1 MHTYFI
7 TGTDTDIGKT
17 AITCSLIAK
26 LIEEGFRVGGMKP
39 VAAGCHMEDGFMI
52 SDDVKKII
60 EVSNVDLN
68 INEINPYQFEPP
80 IAPHISFKKYKE
92 EIDMHL
98 IQKHLCSFENKIDY
112 LFIEGVGGYAVPLT
126 ENFSTADFIAA
137 LDVPVILVVG
147 MKLGC
152 INHALLTV
160 ESILNKKQKLS
171 GWVANRINMHMLAYE
186 ENVSFLKEKIKAPC
200 LGEVP
205 YLKDFDPFTASKF
218 IDITKLNDKVDLD

>member
-1 MHTYFI
+1 MYSFFI
-7 TGTDTDIGKT
+7 TGTDTNIGKT

-26 LIEEGFRVGGMKP
+26 CIEEGFRAGGMKP
-39 VAAGCHMEDGFMI
+39 VAAGCHIENGNMI

-68 INEINPYQFEPP
+68 FKEINPYSFEPP
-80 IAPHISFKKYKE
+80 IAPHISFKSN
-92 EIDMHL
+92 EIDLDL
-98 IQKHLCSFENKIDY
+98 IKKCLRSFENKMDY

-126 ENFSTADFIAA
+126 KTFTTADLVED
-137 LDVPVILVVG
+137 LDIPVILVVG

-160 ESILNKKQKLS
+160 ESISNKKQKLC
-171 GWVANRINMHMLAYE
+171 GWVANRIDQHMLAYE
-186 ENVSFLKEKIKAPC
+186 ENISFLKERIVAPC

-205 YLKDFDPFTASKF
+205 YFKDFDPYKASKF
-218 IDITKLNDKVDLD
+218 IDINKLNDKAY

>member
-1 MHTYFI
+1 MHSFFI
-7 TGTDTDIGKT
+7 TGTDTNIGKT

-26 LIEEGFRVGGMKP
+26 CIEEGFRAGGMKP
-39 VAAGCHMEDGFMI
+39 VAAGCHIENGYMI

-68 INEINPYQFEPP
+68 IKEINPYSFELP
-80 IAPHISFKKYKE
+80 IAPHISFKSN
-92 EIDMHL
+92 EIDIHL
-98 IQKHLCSFENKIDY
+98 IKKYLRSFENKMEY

-126 ENFSTADFIAA
+126 ETFTTADLVEN
-137 LDVPVILVVG
+137 LDIPVILVVG

-160 ESILNKKQKLS
+160 ESILNQKQKLC
-171 GWVANRINMHMLAYE
+171 GWVANRIDGDMQAYE
-186 ENVSFLKEKIKAPC
+186 ENFSFLKEKIKAPC

-205 YLKDFDPFTASKF
+205 YFKDFDPYKASKF
-218 IDITKLNDKVDLD
+218 IDINKLNDKAY

>member
-1 MHTYFI
+1 MHSFFI
-7 TGTDTDIGKT
+7 TGTDTNIGKT

-26 LIEEGFRVGGMKP
+26 CIEEGFRAGGMKP
-39 VAAGCHMEDGFMI
+39 VAAGCHIENGYMI

-68 INEINPYQFEPP
+68 IKEINPYSFELP
-80 IAPHISFKKYKE
+80 IAPHISFKSN
-92 EIDMHL
+92 EIDIHL
-98 IQKHLCSFENKIDY
+98 IKKYLRSFENKMDY

-126 ENFSTADFIAA
+126 ETFTTADLVEN
-137 LDVPVILVVG
+137 LDIPVILVVG

-160 ESILNKKQKLS
+160 ESILNKKQKLC
-171 GWVANRINMHMLAYE
+171 GWVANRIDGDMQAYE
-186 ENVSFLKEKIKAPC
+186 ENFSFLKEKIKTPC

-205 YLKDFDPFTASKF
+205 YFEDFDPYKASKF
-218 IDITKLNDKVDLD
+218 IDINKLNDKAY

>member
-1 MHTYFI
+1 MHSFFI
-7 TGTDTDIGKT
+7 TGTDTNIGKT

-26 LIEEGFRVGGMKP
+26 CIEEGFRAGGMKP
-39 VAAGCHMEDGFMI
+39 VAAGCHIDNGYMI

-68 INEINPYQFEPP
+68 IKEINPYSFELP
-80 IAPHISFKKYKE
+80 IAPHISFKSN
-92 EIDMHL
+92 EIDIHL
-98 IQKHLCSFENKIDY
+98 IKKYLRSFENKMDY

-126 ENFSTADFIAA
+126 ENFTTADLVEN
-137 LDVPVILVVG
+137 LDIPVILVVG

-160 ESILNKKQKLS
+160 ESILNKKQKLC
-171 GWVANRINMHMLAYE
+171 GWVANRIDGDMQAYE
-186 ENVSFLKEKIKAPC
+186 ENFSFLKEKIKAPC

-205 YLKDFDPFTASKF
+205 YFKDFDPYKASKF
-218 IDITKLNDKVDLD
+218 IDINKLNDKAY

>member
-1 MHTYFI
+1 MHSFFI
-7 TGTDTDIGKT
+7 TGTDTNIGKT

-26 LIEEGFRVGGMKP
+26 CIEEGFRAGGMKP
-39 VAAGCHMEDGFMI
+39 VAAGCHIENGYMI

-68 INEINPYQFEPP
+68 IKEINPYSFELP
-80 IAPHISFKKYKE
+80 IAPHISFKSN
-92 EIDMHL
+92 EIDIHL
-98 IQKHLCSFENKIDY
+98 IKKYLRSFENKMDY

-126 ENFSTADFIAA
+126 ETFTTADLVEN
-137 LDVPVILVVG
+137 LDIPVILVVG

-160 ESILNKKQKLS
+160 ESILNKKQKLC
-171 GWVANRINMHMLAYE
+171 GWVANRIDGDMQAYA
-186 ENVSFLKEKIKAPC
+186 ENFSFLKEKIKAPC

-205 YLKDFDPFTASKF
+205 YFKDFDPYKASKF
-218 IDITKLNDKVDLD
+218 IDINKLNDKAY

>member
-1 MHTYFI
+1 MHSFFI
-7 TGTDTDIGKT
+7 TGTDTNIGKT

-26 LIEEGFRVGGMKP
+26 CIEEGFRAGGMKP
-39 VAAGCHMEDGFMI
+39 VAAGCHIENGYMI

-68 INEINPYQFEPP
+68 IKEINPYSFELP
-80 IAPHISFKKYKE
+80 IAPHISFKSN
-92 EIDMHL
+92 EIDIHL
-98 IQKHLCSFENKIDY
+98 IKKYLRSFENKMDY

-126 ENFSTADFIAA
+126 ENFTTADLVEN
-137 LDVPVILVVG
+137 LDIPVILVVG

-160 ESILNKKQKLS
+160 ESILNKKQKLC
-171 GWVANRINMHMLAYE
+171 GWVANRIDGDMQAYE
-186 ENVSFLKEKIKAPC
+186 ENFSFLKEKVKAPC

-205 YLKDFDPFTASKF
+205 YFKDFDPYKASKF
-218 IDITKLNDKVDLD
+218 IDINKLNDKAY

>member
-1 MHTYFI
+1 MHSFFI
-7 TGTDTDIGKT
+7 TGTDTNIGKT

-26 LIEEGFRVGGMKP
+26 CIEEGFRAGGMKP
-39 VAAGCHMEDGFMI
+39 VAAGCHIENGYMI

-68 INEINPYQFEPP
+68 IKEINPYSFELP
-80 IAPHISFKKYKE
+80 IAPHISFKSN
-92 EIDMHL
+92 EIDIHL
-98 IQKHLCSFENKIDY
+98 IKKYLRSFENKMDY

-126 ENFSTADFIAA
+126 ETFTTADLVEN
-137 LDVPVILVVG
+137 LDIPVILVVG

-160 ESILNKKQKLS
+160 ESILNEKQKLC
-171 GWVANRINMHMLAYE
+171 GWVANRIDGDMQAYE
-186 ENVSFLKEKIKAPC
+186 ENFSFLKEKIKAPC

-205 YLKDFDPFTASKF
+205 YFKDFDPYKASKF
-218 IDITKLNDKVDLD
+218 INLNKLNDKAY

>member
-1 MHTYFI
+1 MHSFFI
-7 TGTDTDIGKT
+7 TGTDTNIGKT

-26 LIEEGFRVGGMKP
+26 CIEEGFRAGGMKP
-39 VAAGCHMEDGFMI
+39 VAAGCHIENGYMI

-68 INEINPYQFEPP
+68 IKEINPYSFELP
-80 IAPHISFKKYKE
+80 IAPHISFKSN
-92 EIDMHL
+92 EIDIHL
-98 IQKHLCSFENKIDY
+98 IKKYLRSFENKMDY

-126 ENFSTADFIAA
+126 ETFTTADLVEN
-137 LDVPVILVVG
+137 LDIPVILVVG

-160 ESILNKKQKLS
+160 ESILNKKQKLC
-171 GWVANRINMHMLAYE
+171 GWVANRIDGDMQAYE
-186 ENVSFLKEKIKAPC
+186 ENFSFLKEKIKAPC

-205 YLKDFDPFTASKF
+205 YFKDFDPYKASKF
-218 IDITKLNDKVDLD
+218 ININKLNDKAY

>member
-1 MHTYFI
+1 MHSFFI
-7 TGTDTDIGKT
+7 TGTDTNIGKT

-26 LIEEGFRVGGMKP
+26 CIEEGFRAGGMKP
-39 VAAGCHMEDGFMI
+39 VAAGCHIENGYMI

-68 INEINPYQFEPP
+68 IKEINPYSFEPP
-80 IAPHISFKKYKE
+80 IAPHISFKSN
-92 EIDMHL
+92 EIDINL
-98 IQKHLCSFENKIDY
+98 IKKYLRSFENKMDY

-126 ENFSTADFIAA
+126 KTFTTADLVEN
-137 LDVPVILVVG
+137 LDIPVILVVG

-160 ESILNKKQKLS
+160 ESILNKKQKLC
-171 GWVANRINMHMLAYE
+171 GWVANRIDGDMQAYE
-186 ENVSFLKEKIKAPC
+186 ENFSFLKEKIKAPC

-205 YLKDFDPFTASKF
+205 YFKDFDPYRASKF
-218 IDITKLNDKVDLD
+218 FDINKLNDKAY

>member
-1 MHTYFI
+1 MHSFFI
-7 TGTDTDIGKT
+7 TGTDTNIGKT

-26 LIEEGFRVGGMKP
+26 CIEEGFRAGGMKP
-39 VAAGCHMEDGFMI
+39 VAAGCHIENGYMI

-68 INEINPYQFEPP
+68 IKEINPYSFELP
-80 IAPHISFKKYKE
+80 IAPHISFKSN
-92 EIDMHL
+92 EIDIHL
-98 IQKHLCSFENKIDY
+98 IKKYLRSFENKMDY

-126 ENFSTADFIAA
+126 ETFTTADLVES
-137 LDVPVILVVG
+137 LDIPVILVVG

-160 ESILNKKQKLS
+160 ESILNKKQKLC
-171 GWVANRINMHMLAYE
+171 GWVANRIDGDMQAYE
-186 ENVSFLKEKIKAPC
+186 ENFSFLKEKIKVPC

-205 YLKDFDPFTASKF
+205 YFKDFDPYKASKF
-218 IDITKLNDKVDLD
+218 IDINKLNDKAY

>member
-1 MHTYFI
+1 MHSFFI
-7 TGTDTDIGKT
+7 TGTDTNIGKT

-26 LIEEGFRVGGMKP
+26 CIEEGFRAGGMKP
-39 VAAGCHMEDGFMI
+39 VAAGCHIENGYMV

-68 INEINPYQFEPP
+68 IKEINPYSFELP
-80 IAPHISFKKYKE
+80 IAPHISFKSN
-92 EIDMHL
+92 EIDIHL
-98 IQKHLCSFENKIDY
+98 IKKYLRSFENKMDY

-126 ENFSTADFIAA
+126 ETFTTADLVEN
-137 LDVPVILVVG
+137 LDIPVILVVG

-160 ESILNKKQKLS
+160 ESILNKKQKLC
-171 GWVANRINMHMLAYE
+171 GWVANRIDGDMQAYE
-186 ENVSFLKEKIKAPC
+186 ENFSFLKEKIKAPC

-205 YLKDFDPFTASKF
+205 YFKDFDPYKASKF
-218 IDITKLNDKVDLD
+218 INLNKLNDKAY

>member
-1 MHTYFI
+1 MHSFFI
-7 TGTDTDIGKT
+7 TGTDTNIGKT

-26 LIEEGFRVGGMKP
+26 CIEEGFRAGGMKP
-39 VAAGCHMEDGFMI
+39 VAAGCHIENGYMM

-68 INEINPYQFEPP
+68 IKEINPYSFELP
-80 IAPHISFKKYKE
+80 IAPHISFKSN
-92 EIDMHL
+92 EIDIHL
-98 IQKHLCSFENKIDY
+98 IKKYLRSFENKMDY

-126 ENFSTADFIAA
+126 ETFTTADLVEN
-137 LDVPVILVVG
+137 LDIPVILVVG

-160 ESILNKKQKLS
+160 ESILNKKQKLC
-171 GWVANRINMHMLAYE
+171 GWVANRIDGDMQAYE
-186 ENVSFLKEKIKAPC
+186 ENFSFLKEKIKAPC

-205 YLKDFDPFTASKF
+205 YFKDFDPYKASKF
-218 IDITKLNDKVDLD
+218 IDINKLNDKAY

>member
-1 MHTYFI
+1 MHSFFI
-7 TGTDTDIGKT
+7 TGTDTNIGKT

-26 LIEEGFRVGGMKP
+26 CIEEGFRAGGMKP
-39 VAAGCHMEDGFMI
+39 VAAGCHIENGYMI

-68 INEINPYQFEPP
+68 IKEINPYSFELP
-80 IAPHISFKKYKE
+80 IAPHISFKSN
-92 EIDMHL
+92 EIDIHL
-98 IQKHLCSFENKIDY
+98 IKKYLRSFENKMDY

-126 ENFSTADFIAA
+126 ETFTTADLVEN
-137 LDVPVILVVG
+137 LDIPVILVVG

-160 ESILNKKQKLS
+160 ESILNKKQKLC
-171 GWVANRINMHMLAYE
+171 GWVANRIDGEMQADE
-186 ENVSFLKEKIKAPC
+186 ENFSFLKEKIKAPC

-205 YLKDFDPFTASKF
+205 YLKDFDPYKASKF
-218 IDITKLNDKVDLD
+218 IDINKLNDKAY

>member
-1 MHTYFI
+1 MHSFFI
-7 TGTDTDIGKT
+7 TGTDTNIGKT

-26 LIEEGFRVGGMKP
+26 CIEEGFRAGGMKP
-39 VAAGCHMEDGFMI
+39 VAAGCHIENGYMI

-68 INEINPYQFEPP
+68 IKEINPYSFELP
-80 IAPHISFKKYKE
+80 IAPHISFKSN
-92 EIDMHL
+92 EIDIHL
-98 IQKHLCSFENKIDY
+98 IKKYFRSFENKMDY

-126 ENFSTADFIAA
+126 ETFTTADLVEN
-137 LDVPVILVVG
+137 LDIPIILVVG

-160 ESILNKKQKLS
+160 ESILNKKQKLC
-171 GWVANRINMHMLAYE
+171 GWVANRIDGDMQAYE
-186 ENVSFLKEKIKAPC
+186 ENFSFLKEKIKAPC

-205 YLKDFDPFTASKF
+205 YFKDFDPYKASKF
-218 IDITKLNDKVDLD
+218 INLNKLNDKAY

>member
-1 MHTYFI
+1 MHSFFI
-7 TGTDTDIGKT
+7 TGTDTNIGKT

-26 LIEEGFRVGGMKP
+26 CIEEGFRAGGMKP
-39 VAAGCHMEDGFMI
+39 VAAGCHIENGYMI

-68 INEINPYQFEPP
+68 IKEINPYSFELP
-80 IAPHISFKKYKE
+80 IAPHISFKSN
-92 EIDMHL
+92 EIDIHL
-98 IQKHLCSFENKIDY
+98 IKKYLRSFENKMDY

-126 ENFSTADFIAA
+126 ETFTAADLVES
-137 LDVPVILVVG
+137 LDIPVILVVG

-160 ESILNKKQKLS
+160 ESILNKKQKLC
-171 GWVANRINMHMLAYE
+171 GWVANRIDGDMQAYE
-186 ENVSFLKEKIKAPC
+186 ENFSFLKEKIKAPC

-205 YLKDFDPFTASKF
+205 YFKDFDPYKASKF
-218 IDITKLNDKVDLD
+218 IDINKLNDKAY

>member
-1 MHTYFI
+1 MHSFFI
-7 TGTDTDIGKT
+7 TGTDTNIGKT

-26 LIEEGFRVGGMKP
+26 CIEEGFRAGGMKP
-39 VAAGCHMEDGFMI
+39 VAAGCHIENGYMI

-68 INEINPYQFEPP
+68 IKEINPYSFEPP
-80 IAPHISFKKYKE
+80 IAPHISFKSN
-92 EIDMHL
+92 EIDINL
-98 IQKHLCSFENKIDY
+98 IKKYLRSFENKMDY

-126 ENFSTADFIAA
+126 KTFTTADLVEN
-137 LDVPVILVVG
+137 LDIPVILVVG

-160 ESILNKKQKLS
+160 ESILNKKQKLC
-171 GWVANRINMHMLAYE
+171 GWVANRIDGDMQAYE
-186 ENVSFLKEKIKAPC
+186 ENFFFLKEKIKAPC

-205 YLKDFDPFTASKF
+205 YFKDFDPYKASKF
-218 IDITKLNDKVDLD
+218 IDINKLNDKAY